1 MLPQLILPIKNALH
15 TKNRDIVNATLT
27 IIRALLETGEKLMPS
42 LEFKCFIFI
51 FAWCFIF
58 SGPCIGL
65 ALVPY
70 YSQILPILNV
80 IRCTIPDENLRDK
93 MSYNK
98 GNDLAQTIDRT
109 VELMERLGGPD
120 AYINIKFAMPTYESC
135 VLN

>member
-15 TKNRDIVNATLT
+15 TKNRDVVNATLT
-27 IIRALLETGEKLMPS
+27 IIRALLETGKELMRSPEIRRS
-42 LEFKCFIFI
+42 EIV
-51 FAWCFIF
+51 FAWWSIL
-58 SGPCIGL
+58 SGPYIGL

-80 IRCTIPDENLRDK
+80 IRCTIPYENLRDK